1 MVDLVALAESASQI
15 NLQWWPYFDL
25 VHCILG
31 CLSVRDQLGPN
42 HKTFSRSNP
51 IALYLSCMLTIF
63 AGSLICN
70 PLLGE
75 PVLAALKNQQMVLM
89 ATIVW
94 YLTFYCPFDIHVQ
107 ICKLFPV
114 KVVQSVMKEIYRA
127 KKVAGGVSLGAK
139 VFPGNYLIMILIG
152 TIKGNGSAFMK
163 IVATLFRGSWDASK
177 IEVYKPSFQTKGCL
191 LASVIFI
198 LEQYTGLIT
207 IPHTLV
213 CIGVGSFFVYS
224 KLVTLFE
231 IHTPIIPFEST
242 FCYMFCG
249 GFLDS
254 LDGASEKTPSEIKK
268 NE

>member
-1 MVDLVALAESASQI
+1 MDLTTLTESANQI
-15 NLQWWPYFDL
+15 NVQWWPYFDL

-42 HKTFSRSNP
+42 YKTFSRARP
-51 IALYLSCMLTIF
+51 FALYLSCMLTIF

-75 PVLAALKNQQMVLM
+75 PVLGALKNQQMVIM
-89 ATIVW
+89 ATLVW
-94 YLTFYCPFDIHVQ
+94 YLTFYCPFDLHVK
-107 ICKLFPV
+107 ICKSFPV
-114 KVVQSVMKEIYRA
+114 KVVMSVMKEIYRA
-127 KKVAGGVSLGAK
+127 KKVTGGVSLAAK
-139 VFPGNYLIMILIG
+139 VFPDNYLIMILIG

-163 IVATLFRGSWDASK
+163 IIATLFRGTWDAGK
-177 IEVYKPSFQTKGCL
+177 IEVFKPSFQTKGCL
-191 LASVIFI
+191 FASVIFI
-198 LEQYTGLIT
+198 LETYTTLLT

-224 KLVTLFE
+224 KLVSLYD

-242 FCYMFCG
+242 FCYMFFG

-254 LDGASEKTPSEIKK
+254 LDGVSEKTQSEVKK
-268 NE
+268 SE